1 VADWAAFAGVAT
13 AVTILLLVLARA
25 SAGYARLP
33 SREDVEWLYGLP
45 DDADHL
51 ATTEAERPGDRAVEM
66 STGLLLANVAFSHG
80 LFLVVLVGGALAT
93 RIPASA
99 FGVSLSLSELA
110 LGVGFGLLLS
120 VGNTGAGAAAHAFG
134 YAPSEDL
141 RKLMAPDSAN
151 GWLLLLGVIL
161 PLVAVFEEF
170 LFRGVLVG
178 AFAAGFAVSPWLL
191 AVGSSVLFALGHGA
205 QGPAGI
211 LVTGSLGL
219 VLAAGYVLTGSLLV
233 VVVAHYLVNA
243 LEFVVYEGLGV
254 ELAWRGSG

>member
-13 AVTILLLVLARA
+13 AVTVLLLVLARA

-33 SREDVEWLYGLP
+33 SRQDVEWLNGLP

-51 ATTEAERPGDRAVEM
+51 DTASAERPAESPAEL

-80 LFLVVLVGGALAT
+80 LFLVVLAGGALAT
-93 RIPASA
+93 DIPASA
-99 FGVSLSLSELA
+99 VGVSVSLSELA

-120 VGNTGAGAAAHAFG
+120 VANTGAGAAAHALG
-134 YAPSEDL
+134 YAPSADL
-141 RKLMAPDSAN
+141 RELLTPDSAN
-151 GWLLLLGVIL
+151 GWVLLLGVIL

-178 AFAAGFAVSPWLL
+178 VFAAGFAVSPWLL
-191 AVGSSVLFALGHGA
+191 AVGSSVLFAVGHGA
-205 QGPAGI
+205 QGPAGVV
-211 LVTGSLGL
+211 VTGSLGL
-219 VLAAGYVLTGSLLV
+219 VLAAGYILTGSLLV

-254 ELAWRGSG
+254 DLTWQG

>member
-1 VADWAAFAGVAT
+1 
-13 AVTILLLVLARA
+13 
-25 SAGYARLP
+25 
-33 SREDVEWLYGLP
+33 
-45 DDADHL
+45 
-51 ATTEAERPGDRAVEM
+51 
-66 STGLLLANVAFSHG
+66 
-80 LFLVVLVGGALAT
+80 
-93 RIPASA
+93 
-99 FGVSLSLSELA
+99 
-110 LGVGFGLLLS
+110 
-120 VGNTGAGAAAHAFG
+120 
-134 YAPSEDL
+134 
-141 RKLMAPDSAN
+141 MAPDSAN

>member
-51 ATTEAERPGDRAVEM
+51 DPADTTRPGDHAVEM

-80 LFLVVLVGGALAT
+80 LFLVVLVGGALVT
-93 RIPASA
+93 QIPASA
-99 FGVSLSLSELA
+99 LGVSVSLSELTV
-110 LGVGFGLLLS
+110 GVGFGLLLS
-120 VGNTGAGAAAHAFG
+120 AANTGAGAAANAVG
-134 YAPSEDL
+134 YAPSEEL
-141 RKLMAPDSAN
+141 RKLLTPRSTG

-170 LFRGVLVG
+170 LFRAVLVG
-178 AFAAGFAVSPWLL
+178 AFATGFAVSPWLL

-205 QGPAGI
+205 QGPVGI
-211 LVTGSLGL
+211 VVTGSLGL

-254 ELAWRGSG
+254 EPGWQSSG